1 MRKLVFKVEIE
12 TGGKGDNMDI
22 LRVEELLS
30 LDLNDLMYDDEFA
43 SALDAEETISST
55 VTLLPNESTILDK

>member
-43 SALDAEETISST
+43 GALDAEDSISST
-55 VTLLPNESTILDK
+55 VTLLPNESSISDK

>member
-1 MRKLVFKVEIE
+1 MRKIVFKVEIE
-12 TGGKGDNMDI
+12 VGGKGENMDI
-22 LRVEELLS
+22 LRVEEMLS